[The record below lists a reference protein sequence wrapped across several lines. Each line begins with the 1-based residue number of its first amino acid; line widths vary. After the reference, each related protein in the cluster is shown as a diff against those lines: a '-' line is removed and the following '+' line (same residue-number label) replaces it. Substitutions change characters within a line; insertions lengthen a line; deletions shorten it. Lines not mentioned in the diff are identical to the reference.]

1 MEFNEYE
8 EIILSFLKISVVKK
22 KIRPRSGLRK
32 YYNYVV
38 INKIGDVKKILI
50 GDDTLLVIQSII
62 IDLLVKVF
70 NITDLKQLKKIT
82 NYHIKT
88 ILI

>member
-1 MEFNEYE
+1 MENNEYE
-8 EIILSFLKISVVKK
+8 KTILSFLQMSVVKK

-38 INKIGDVKKILI
+38 INKIGDMKKILI
-50 GDDTLLVIQSII
+50 AKDTILIMQSLIV
-62 IDLLVKVF
+62 DLIVKVF
-70 NITDLKQLKKIT
+70 GITDSKLVIKLANQ
-82 NYHIKT
+82 HIKT